1 MRVALT
7 RCLLIMQML
16 IILEFMMQQR
26 MNLSTMCDIQLF
38 NTKYIHMKIQAGNK
52 LKRGLYEE

>member
-7 RCLLIMQML
+7 MCLLIMQML
-16 IILEFMMQQR
+16 IILDFMMQKR

-38 NTKYIHMKIQAGNK
+38 NTKYIHTKIQAGNK

>member
-1 MRVALT
+1 
-7 RCLLIMQML
+7 ML
-16 IILEFMMQQR
+16 IILEFMMQQC

-38 NTKYIHMKIQAGNK
+38 NTKYIHMKIQAENK